1 MVPARLLHLDR
12 RMQKLTNTD
21 VESPALAETATGFG
35 EDLIQAKCLL
45 EQDTVNNLSGPLWI
59 ASALLAMTWTSGTQA
74 FLDQA
79 RRAPPDWQH
88 ARVLATRVPA
98 KSGGSAVNQ
107 DQDKPHPK
115 PESRHELA
123 RMAQATTSDTGRL
136 KPSIGQQHQPADALE
151 CELSV
156 AKRDI
161 DLLQHIEQ
169 AHNRTEQL
177 EQDLLAARR
186 DVQSQTTLAREATEK
201 ADRAGQLAERGTA
214 ELQKTLQQLQQE
226 REFANELKSD
236 LAIARR
242 EIGEQ
247 TALVAKRSDE
257 ISGLRQESE
266 SGAAELRESLQRER
280 ERARRLEQ
288 DLAVARRDLETQV
301 GLTAKASEHAF
312 PLKQAPG
319 GLTELSQSM
328 QMEQERAQALEQEL
342 SKARSKIYAYETQS
356 CNAGARVAEPSQ
368 ATAVAPA
375 LRSPIQEEPDRAK
388 QLEEELH
395 KEHERANALAEELSV
410 ARTKLYAYEAQASR
424 KASETAIQLD
434 QAVEADMGE
443 LRRSLQQERDR
454 AAHLEKDLATARS
467 NVDAQTELVSKAT
480 EDTTQTKQKA
490 ARETDDLGSSLQ
502 KERTR
507 AERLE
512 SDLALT
518 RNTSLPDK
526 TELSAAKIAIVGGVE
541 PQRRVEPY
549 GKIIAEG
556 ATPASA
562 RGDAQ
567 PNSEEANQSARLLA
581 RANVLL
587 GQGDIGA
594 GRTVLERAVEMGSAQ
609 ATFALAETYDPSILS
624 KWGTYGTRA
633 DTVKARDLYAKADAK
648 GIKEARARIE
658 ALLR

>member
-1 MVPARLLHLDR
+1 M
-12 RMQKLTNTD
+12 K
-21 VESPALAETATGFG
+21 
-35 EDLIQAKCLL
+35 
-45 EQDTVNNLSGPLWI
+45 NLSGPSWI
-59 ASALLAMTWTSGTQA
+59 ASALLAMTWVSGTQA
-74 FLDQA
+74 SFDQA
-79 RRAPPDWQH
+79 RRAPPDSQH
-88 ARVLATRVPA
+88 ARVLP

-107 DQDKPHPK
+107 DHENPHPK
-115 PESRHELA
+115 PGSRHELP
-123 RMAQATTSDTGRL
+123 RIAQATTSDIGRL
-136 KPSIGQQHQPADALE
+136 QPSIGQEHHTADALE
-151 CELSV
+151 CELTV

-161 DLLQHIEQ
+161 DLLQHLEQ

-177 EQDLLAARR
+177 EQDLVAARR

-201 ADRAGQLAERGTA
+201 ADRASQLAERGTA

-226 REFANELKSD
+226 REFAKELDSD
-236 LAIARR
+236 LAAARR

-280 ERARRLEQ
+280 ERVGRLEQ
-288 DLAVARRDLETQV
+288 DLAVARRDLESQI
-301 GLTAKASEHAF
+301 GLTAKAGEHAT
-312 PLKQAPG
+312 PLKEAA
-319 GLTELSQSM
+319 GLVEPRQSM
-328 QMEQERAQALEQEL
+328 QKEQERTQALEQEL
-342 SKARSKIYAYETQS
+342 SKARSRIYAYETQS
-356 CNAGARVAEPSQ
+356 CNSGPRVAEPSQ

-424 KASETAIQLD
+424 KASEAAIQLD

-443 LRRSLQQERDR
+443 LRISLQQERDR
-454 AAHLEKDLATARS
+454 AAHLERDLATARS
-467 NVDAQTELVSKAT
+467 NVDAQTEIASKAT
-480 EDTTQTKQKA
+480 EDTTQAKQKA
-490 ARETDDLGSSLQ
+490 ARDTDDLRSSLQ

-526 TELSAAKIAIVGGVE
+526 RELSAAKIAIVGEVE
-541 PQRRVEPY
+541 PERRVEPY
-549 GKIIAEG
+549 EKIIAEG

-567 PNSEEANQSARLLA
+567 PNSQEANQSTRLLA

-594 GRTVLERAVEMGSAQ
+594 GRIVLERAVEMGSAQ

-633 DTVKARDLYAKADAK
+633 DSVKARDLYAKADAK